1 MLDWL
6 NTPPNTH
13 PAENPRTG
21 ELSGEA
27 RESTIFPVSR
37 FHETP
42 ENQNREAANPHGYGG
57 FPVSRFSRFQ
67 NRGGPEKTHET
78 APKSEGKAAGIPYT
92 LPALLRAVAAILE
105 PVDVEELRAMSNGN
119 PEQAAA
125 VCRLILAAPAFPSDE
140 DAAELDRLILRL
152 CDLEPC
158 LAGYLPAMQQARSNM
173 APARYPEELAKF
185 RQWVR
190 EAEAKQAGALPGAG
204 DGRPFAL

>member
-1 MLDWL
+1 
-6 NTPPNTH
+6 
-13 PAENPRTG
+13 
-21 ELSGEA
+21 
-27 RESTIFPVSR
+27 
-37 FHETP
+37 
-42 ENQNREAANPHGYGG
+42 
-57 FPVSRFSRFQ
+57 
-67 NRGGPEKTHET
+67 
-78 APKSEGKAAGIPYT
+78 

-105 PVDVEELRAMSNGN
+105 PVDVEELRALGNGN
-119 PEQAAA
+119 PEQAAE
-125 VCRLILAAPAFPSDE
+125 VCRLILAAPAFPTTE